1 MSKKRNL
8 FDIILNIIIVILS
21 ALVIYW
27 LIQLIFGGSPSL
39 SEFNFSMIILMVGF
53 LFKIYREMGE
63 MKIDSR
69 YMSKGVKEGF
79 KNIKDDISHIKSDM
93 NLIKKKLKV

>member
-27 LIQLIFGGSPSL
+27 LIQLIFGGSPGL
-39 SEFNFSMIILMVGF
+39 SEFNFSMIILMIGF

-79 KNIKDDISHIKSDM
+79 KNIKGDINYIKNDIG
-93 NLIKKKLKV
+93 LIKKKLKV